1 MLMAAFVVC
10 RPFFLLAVA
19 FFSSLSLNYADDP
32 ALASY
37 TGNGQLL
44 STVIPKTVISS
55 RLRLVYYVGLE
66 GTGHHYISTV
76 FTNMFKAHRKLQY
89 IESCNIA
96 MSIYFPLVLRNLKS
110 YNDSME
116 SMRQDLR
123 VLAGAEKDLPKFG
136 TIITVQSTH
145 PVQRGAC
152 RDMHQLS
159 FPGNHGPNKAQAHTD
174 LRGLT
179 EMSEEEGVDLRY
191 LYLQRSAWDIFVS
204 TTNHREFHKYLE
216 GHDVVD
222 DRPVE
227 TRLLDYFHVLLTNIA
242 VLGSMLE
249 EVGPEFVV
257 CHKFSALDDSAQAKK
272 IAEFLAPSDE
282 VAKYLES
289 AIVGTNIPGSGER
302 EELLFEAAA
311 IVVERL
317 QKKLD
322 IVEARYCDF

>member
-1 MLMAAFVVC
+1 MFPGHCARPRKYPTCNQLRASRAASI
-10 RPFFLLAVA
+10 LL
-19 FFSSLSLNYADDP
+19 
-32 ALASY
+32 
-37 TGNGQLL
+37 
-44 STVIPKTVISS
+44 
-55 RLRLVYYVGLE
+55 
-66 GTGHHYISTV
+66 
-76 FTNMFKAHRKLQY
+76 
-89 IESCNIA
+89 
-96 MSIYFPLVLRNLKS
+96 
-110 YNDSME
+110 
-116 SMRQDLR
+116 
-123 VLAGAEKDLPKFG
+123 
-136 TIITVQSTH
+136 
-145 PVQRGAC
+145 
-152 RDMHQLS
+152 LS
-159 FPGNHGPNKAQAHTD
+159 FPP
-174 LRGLT
+174 
-179 EMSEEEGVDLRY
+179 SY
-191 LYLQRSAWDIFVS
+191 LL
-204 TTNHREFHKYLE
+204 NPHRYLE